1 MTAGQSANPIT
12 AMADY
17 EHDQI
22 AARAYQLWEER
33 GRPEG
38 RDLECWLEAEEEAH
52 REATTPVWPA
62 GAPLPTNLERAL
74 SPADRQ
80 QVRAIR
86 KGGSAEPESPP
97 ANPPAERFIAVLDR
111 AHLRIYQVNNGD
123 RSRRARFDLAES
135 FDLPA
140 GLQHYTD
147 SDSDQAGRFAARG
160 GPRGG
165 SIDERL
171 PMKNEHKSRLARE
184 LADHLQ
190 RFLEGHE
197 NATWDYAAGPALHGT
212 VLDRLSPAVRSRLD
226 RALPKELVSHTP
238 AELEAHF
245 TP

>member
-1 MTAGQSANPIT
+1 MTDT
-12 AMADY
+12 

-38 RDLECWLEAEEEAH
+38 RDFEFWLKAEAEVH
-52 REATTPVWPA
+52 RETESSALPT
-62 GAPLPTNLERAL
+62 GGPLPTNLDRAL
-74 SPADRQ
+74 SPSDRR

-86 KGGSAEPESPP
+86 HEGSEGVAPEAPP
-97 ANPPAERFIAVLDR
+97 SNPPAERFIAVLDR
-111 AHLRIYQVNNGD
+111 AHLRVYQVSNGD
-123 RSRRARFDLAES
+123 RARRARFDLADS

-147 SDSDQAGRFAARG
+147 GDSDQAGRFGARG
-160 GPRGG
+160 GPNGG

-171 PMKNEHKSRLARE
+171 PMKNEQKNRLAKE
-184 LADHLQ
+184 LAEHLQ
-190 RFLEGHE
+190 QFLQSHE
-197 NATWDYAAGPALHGT
+197 NATWDYAAGPALHGA
-212 VLDRLSPAVRSRLD
+212 VLDRLSPDVRSRLD